1 MYIYIYIIYIKR
13 YIYKYIYIMIL
24 KTHQKYFAFFT
35 EGLLTKL
42 CKKRKILLINKCVSN
57 TIFLCNTLLNG
68 FKIYIY
74 I

>member
-35 EGLLTKL
+35 EGTFDETLSKAQNTF
-42 CKKRKILLINKCVSN
+42 NK
-57 TIFLCNTLLNG
+57 
-68 FKIYIY
+68 
-74 I
+74 